1 MTLLQS
7 IDQRNPAPECPHTTP
22 TWIGAFRAPQPQPQ
36 PSTLG
41 EGRSVRSSLPPV
53 AQGEDDLREEATGL
67 LLLPQTAPAAVGRG
81 RAAVALLQGRARG
94 DLDVVLDEEIGAVN
108 PEVLEVGEGEVR
120 VVEPEQYARQ
130 VLPLQQNMIH
140 LQPRNMPIL
149 VMDTS
154 HEH

>member
-1 MTLLQS
+1 M
-7 IDQRNPAPECPHTTP
+7 
-22 TWIGAFRAPQPQPQ
+22 
-36 PSTLG
+36 
-41 EGRSVRSSLPPV
+41 RSSLPPV

-154 HEH
+154 LEH